1 MILLNSVLASTGPTP
16 IVSSV
21 VNGASYIMAPLPSN
35 SYAALFGSNLATND
49 QTVIVSVADQ
59 LGNQSS
65 PTVLYAGTE
74 QVNVLVP
81 AGTGTL
87 QVTNR
92 FGTSKPFPITFA
104 AVSPGLFTVDIAG
117 KIPAAQVVTAGA
129 NNTQIVQSV
138 ANCTGGTCA
147 PVPIILDP
155 ANPACLILY
164 GTGIRDA
171 PACPTYR

>member
-81 AGTGTL
+81 AGPAFGHGNLTGH
-87 QVTNR
+87 Q
-92 FGTSKPFPITFA
+92 PFRNVQ
-104 AVSPGLFTVDIAG
+104 AVPDHVRGGLAG
-117 KIPAAQVVTAGA
+117 FVH
-129 NNTQIVQSV
+129 
-138 ANCTGGTCA
+138 C
-147 PVPIILDP
+147 
-155 ANPACLILY
+155 
-164 GTGIRDA
+164 
-171 PACPTYR
+171 